1 MTSGPVVSRPVR
13 LAQAA
18 VAVLLALR
26 LWLSVMAPPVG
37 DEAYYWM
44 WGQRLGWS
52 YLDHP
57 PLHAWLLSAMSVFG
71 WNVFSLRALTWLTLA
86 GTLWIFWLWAKRLK
100 PEDPGAW
107 WWPSAALYLATP
119 LFFTMTWLAFHDHLL
134 IFLSLAS
141 AHCFLV
147 FAERWETERK
157 GIGWLYGAAVLLG
170 LAVLTKYNAV
180 LLGIG
185 VAVFLLVHRPVRS
198 AWRSPHLYLAALLA
212 VAMQAPVIWWNATE
226 GFASVNFHLSE
237 RWGRPL
243 SELHP
248 ANVLTFIALALIF
261 VGPFLFAA
269 ILALIRRPIDVPFA
283 DRARVLALCVL
294 TVSSLALLTLSL
306 FAEVYFYWNIVAF
319 LLLMPLLAGWLQ
331 RRWLM
336 LAQLLY
342 GLIFAAL
349 SAVNFTIVP
358 VFNLAGID
366 DWTTESIYGWPA
378 VATRI
383 EELEREHHV
392 GFVAA
397 SRYTTAAQLGFA
409 LHDADVTALADRHDQ
424 YDFWFDPQAHLG
436 EDALVVSDPQIK
448 TGQIEPYFK
457 TLKLIETVP
466 FERFGKVIY
475 RARIYLGSG
484 FHLPQGK

>member
-1 MTSGPVVSRPVR
+1 
-13 LAQAA
+13 
-18 VAVLLALR
+18 
-26 LWLSVMAPPVG
+26 
-37 DEAYYWM
+37 
-44 WGQRLGWS
+44 
-52 YLDHP
+52 
-57 PLHAWLLSAMSVFG
+57 
-71 WNVFSLRALTWLTLA
+71 
-86 GTLWIFWLWAKRLK
+86 
-100 PEDPGAW
+100 
-107 WWPSAALYLATP
+107 
-119 LFFTMTWLAFHDHLL
+119 
-134 IFLSLAS
+134 
-141 AHCFLV
+141 
-147 FAERWETERK
+147 
-157 GIGWLYGAAVLLG
+157 
-170 LAVLTKYNAV
+170 
-180 LLGIG
+180 
-185 VAVFLLVHRPVRS
+185 
-198 AWRSPHLYLAALLA
+198 
-212 VAMQAPVIWWNATE
+212 
-226 GFASVNFHLSE
+226 
-237 RWGRPL
+237 
-243 SELHP
+243 
-248 ANVLTFIALALIF
+248 
-261 VGPFLFAA
+261 
-269 ILALIRRPIDVPFA
+269 LALIRRPIDLPFA

-383 EELEREHHV
+383 EELEREHQV
-392 GFVAA
+392 SFVAA

-409 LHDADVTALADRHDQ
+409 LHGADVTALADRHDQ